1 METTLTKRVPQNR
14 HCLLCEN
21 IIIII
26 IIIIIGGGGSS
37 SSSSSSSS
45 VKITEFSVMQ
55 PPIPGSVTCT
65 PT

>member
-14 HCLLCEN
+14 NYLLCEN

-26 IIIIIGGGGSS
+26 IIILGGGGGG
-37 SSSSSSSS
+37 SSSSSS
-45 VKITEFSVMQ
+45 VKITEYSVMQ